1 MDIFC
6 LIAAASSTDLAV
18 VSFVFPCGLMLMLK
32 FNEPSRDTDEC
43 LMGSKKEGAMRKH
56 DE

>member
-6 LIAAASSTDLAV
+6 SIAAASSTDLAA

-43 LMGSKKEGAMRKH
+43 LMGSKKEGTMRKH